1 MLNKTKRM
9 PALKSSL
16 WKTLLKTGLFLK
28 NKTNFKKNCNGKEN
42 KGNLETKRDFK
53 SLPIDICGSYLE
65 SDAKS
70 KLVKEINET
79 LVKILCKLNVLN
91 A

>member
-16 WKTLLKTGLFLK
+16 WKTLLKTRLFLK
-28 NKTNFKKNCNGKEN
+28 NKTNLKKNCNGKEN

-53 SLPIDICGSYLE
+53 
-65 SDAKS
+65 
-70 KLVKEINET
+70 KLF
-79 LVKILCKLNVLN
+79 
-91 A
+91 